1 MKKWIGKLTAIFA
14 SAVLMMGAA
23 MPVCAT
29 ESKSAGN
36 WQATGRSTQEG
47 QIVRFL

>member
-1 MKKWIGKLTAIFA
+1 MRGKDMKKWIGKFTAIFA

-29 ESKSAGN
+29 EKSA
-36 WQATGRSTQEG
+36 A
-47 QIVRFL
+47 